1 MSRKILKVLTVV
13 LLLALLTMPNFIYVG
28 AGLVSYAES
37 ATATSHQNVEFDAKL
52 KEGDILSL
60 SVNVKREGYFNGE
73 ITLEN
78 SNFTFDT
85 TQTNQYISKIEANK
99 VYLNQLNAGTN
110 AQLDLKIQPI
120 QSDIF
125 DIGLL
130 NIVSKLN
137 ITGIYRD
144 RTEKN
149 INITG
154 TREVELKYTEDNT
167 NESIVS
173 TAKVITN
180 KVLKVSGE
188 DKRVVQLEMNLGLKE
203 NNYPIKEIEVNID
216 IPSINGKYPKV
227 VRKYDFA
234 TMKRSEG
241 EYKYD
246 GEQSRL
252 TVKFYNEP
260 DENNKVR
267 WVKQGNEKV
276 VFTFIYDED
285 AKDATLNDVQ
295 YPSFKNLINGDGNI
309 GLPAVKV
316 TLYDGKE
323 LNKIEK
329 MTKDV
334 MSEVKEEIV
343 TVNTTN
349 LEDAIYKGKLYA
361 GIDRQYESKTS
372 IAVNLANAENG
383 IDVKETSENTVFNKT
398 VISKDAFDK
407 IFGENGQ
414 ITILNEKSE
423 VLATIDNKTE
433 ADQNKNIVIDYTGKE
448 PSTLEIKATTP
459 VKEGNIELN
468 NVKTIKAE
476 NSSFNDVSELNTSV
490 TYEYI
495 SGEKKETNSVIK
507 LEEPKTDAEL
517 TINKDTLSTVVENN
531 VEIKAIL
538 KGNNEQYNLFKNP
551 VITMELPEDVQSATF
566 VDEPQVVYDKELK
579 VKNHEI
585 NGRIVTIT
593 LEGEQKEYKNTSIEG
608 TVIVVNLNINLN
620 NKATSKDTKINMTIV
635 NNEQEV
641 QDSKDI
647 KVVAPKD
654 ITAINS
660 IKELNIETIGQ
671 EELKTVQLQRGTNSK
686 QLESSIE
693 IINNNE
699 NAIENVKIMG
709 IFPTRNKEN
718 NIDINI
724 TEGIQI
730 EGANVYYTE
739 NEDATEDVNNAGNAW
754 KQEITDGTKV
764 KKYLVVV
771 QSIDKQSSIN
781 ASYIFEVPELLEYNQ
796 LAAEGYSV
804 KYTNSFTKIESELKA
819 TTIKLETGVGP
830 VLETKIV
837 PTIAGTDVNSNT
849 TVKNGE
855 VIRYRVEVS
864 NTGSEKLTDVLVI
877 ANVPEGTTLV
887 TPEDN
892 YEYTGASY
900 YKELPSR
907 TYEAKIDSIEPGQ
920 VRKGEYEV
928 RVNSDTTAGTIL
940 VNEAQLKYGDVTK
953 KSNQVSLITESG
965 DIRVSVKRVTDRK
978 IELYENGNV
987 EYYVIIENISEK
999 KSDNVNIKTNLPSN
1013 FSVDRV
1019 TLITGM
1025 DENKVNDEEIYRMN
1039 DEKNIVNTEAI
1050 ESELEVLNTDSIQSE
1065 ELDYSDN
1072 INIGSIDAKA
1082 IKVLCYGLSINKANQ
1097 TDNRKFSVLAK
1108 ENNAEYR
1115 SNIIEENI
1123 NKIEVSINMTSN
1135 NQSQYVKSG
1144 DILEYTIKI
1153 DNNTENR
1160 IEGIVIKDQI
1170 SKSLTVKRVSF
1181 DDEEIPQ
1188 LAGINEIEI
1197 YCNIAAKSDAT
1208 IKIQTVVNYAMSRT
1222 SAEAISNVAYAE
1234 IGGERIAETS
1244 ELTHIIEGNEVDE
1257 PENPSDPAK
1266 PGSGENPSDG
1276 DISDGK
1282 QIITGVA
1289 WLDENGNGKKD
1300 DTEKTLNNVKVHLLN
1315 TETNNLVK
1323 DLKGNILE
1331 AITNEKGI
1339 YILDKVRNGKYI
1351 VIFEYNNTLYT
1362 LTKYKAEKVEEN
1374 KNSNAIANE
1383 LIIDNKKQVIAST
1396 DIIEIN
1402 NNNISNINIGLI
1414 ELKDFAFRLDKY
1426 VSRILV
1432 QNSAGT
1438 TVKEYTNATVAKAE
1452 LDAKKVN
1459 GTNVIIEYEIKVT
1472 NIGEVEGYV
1481 RKIVDY
1487 MPSDLKFSSELN
1499 KDWYQSGTDLFNASL
1514 ANEKIPAGQSKTVKL
1529 VLTKAMTENNTGL
1542 INNTAEIGESYNDLG
1557 IKDSKSTSGNKAK
1570 GESDYGSADA
1580 ILSLKTGEETYIA
1593 IAAVTI
1599 AILGLIVFVVMIK
1612 KQNKGD
1618 IK

>member
-85 TQTNQYISKIEANK
+85 TQTNQYINKIEANK

-120 QSDIF
+120 QSDDF

-144 RTEKN
+144 STEKD
-149 INITG
+149 IKITG
-154 TREVELKYTEDNT
+154 TREVEFKYTEDNT
-167 NESIVS
+167 NENIES

-216 IPSINGKYPKV
+216 VPSINGKYPKV

-246 GEQSRL
+246 GEQSRV

-267 WVKQGNEKV
+267 WIKQGNEKV

-285 AKDATLNDVQ
+285 AKDATLDDVQ
-295 YPSFKNLINGDGNI
+295 YPSFKNLINGDGNV

-349 LEDAIYKGKLYA
+349 SENAIYKGKLYA

-372 IAVNLANAENG
+372 IAVNLANAENN

-398 VISKDAFDK
+398 VISKDSFDK
-407 IFGENGQ
+407 LFGENGQ

-476 NSSFNDVSELNTSV
+476 NGSFKDISELNTNV

-495 SGEKKETNSVIK
+495 NGEKKETNSVIK

-551 VITMELPEDVQSATF
+551 VITFELPEDVQSATF
-566 VDEPQVVYDKELK
+566 VNEPQVVYDKELK
-579 VKNHEI
+579 VKNYEI
-585 NGRIVTIT
+585 NDRIVTIT

-608 TVIVVNLNINLN
+608 TVIDTYINMNLNK
-620 NKATSKDTKINMTIV
+620 KASTKDTKINMTV
-635 NNEQEV
+635 LNNEQEV
-641 QDSKDI
+641 QDSKNI

-671 EELKTVQLQRGTNSK
+671 EELKTVQLQRGTNAK
-686 QLESSIE
+686 QLEASIE

-709 IFPTRNKEN
+709 TFPTRSKEN

-724 TEGIQI
+724 LEGIQI
-730 EGANVYYTE
+730 EGANIYYTE
-739 NEDATEDVNNAGNAW
+739 NEDATEDINNAGNAW
-754 KQEITDGTKV
+754 KQEITDGTKI

-771 QSIDKQSSIN
+771 PSIDKQSSIN

-796 LAAEGYSV
+796 STAEGYTV
-804 KYTNSFTKIESELKA
+804 KYTNSVTKIESELKA

-864 NTGSEKLTDVLVI
+864 NTGSEKLTDVSVT

-900 YKELPSR
+900 YKELPNK
-907 TYEAKIDSIEPGQ
+907 TYEAQIDSIEPGQ

-978 IELYENGNV
+978 IELYENRSV
-987 EYYVIIENISEK
+987 EYFVIVENISNK
-999 KSDNVNIKTNLPSN
+999 KQDNIELRTQLPSN
-1013 FSVDRV
+1013 FAVERV
-1019 TLITGM
+1019 LLISGM
-1025 DENKVNDEEIYRMN
+1025 KGKEVTDADIGRVG
-1039 DEKNIVNTEAI
+1039 
-1050 ESELEVLNTDSIQSE
+1050 VLNDNTIYEEENQIETEITDEDEMQTQPLSYSE
-1065 ELDYSDN
+1065 S
-1072 INIGSIDAKA
+1072 INIGSIDSGE
-1082 IKVLCYGLSINKANQ
+1082 IKVVYYELSINKANQ
-1097 TDNRKFSVLAK
+1097 ADENFSVIAK
-1108 ENNAEYR
+1108 CNNIEHK
-1115 SNIIEENI
+1115 SNAIHDIV
-1123 NKIEVSINMTSN
+1123 NKIDISMNMTTN
-1135 NQSQYVKSG
+1135 TNSQYVKAG
-1144 DILEYTIKI
+1144 DTIEYNITVN
-1153 DNNTENR
+1153 NNTESR
-1160 IEGIVIKDQI
+1160 IYGIVLQDEIPD
-1170 SKSLTVKRVSF
+1170 SLTVKHVTF
-1181 DDEEIPQ
+1181 DNEEISS
-1188 LAGINEIEI
+1188 LEDINEIQMD
-1197 YCNIAAKSDAT
+1197 CNIAAKSDA
-1208 IKIQTVVNYAMSRT
+1208 ILKIETVVNYDISRT
-1222 SAEAISNVAYAE
+1222 EAEAITNVAYAE
-1234 IGGERIAETS
+1234 MLGERLASTPEVN
-1244 ELTHIIEGNEVDE
+1244 HIILANVIETPDTPTDPNQPGKDNPIVE
-1257 PENPSDPAK
+1257 EN
-1266 PGSGENPSDG
+1266 N
-1276 DISDGK
+1276 
-1282 QIITGVA
+1282 IIMGTA
-1289 WLDENGNGKKD
+1289 WLDENGNGQKENEEKVLNGIKVNLL
-1300 DTEKTLNNVKVHLLN
+1300 DTEKNELVKN
-1315 TETNNLVK
+1315 SNGNNLEVT
-1323 DLKGNILE
+1323 
-1331 AITNEKGI
+1331 TNDKGI
-1339 YILDKVRNGKYI
+1339 YILENVRNGKYI
-1351 VIFEYNNTLYT
+1351 VIFEYDKTLYT
-1362 LTKYKAEKVEEN
+1362 LTKYKVENIQESE
-1374 KNSNAIANE
+1374 NSNAITNE
-1383 LIIDNKKQVIAST
+1383 LLIENEKQVVAST

-1402 NNNISNINIGLI
+1402 NNNISNINVGLI
-1414 ELKDFAFRLDKY
+1414 ELKDFSFRLDKY
-1426 VSRILV
+1426 VSRILI
-1432 QNSAGT
+1432 QDSEGT
-1438 TVKEYTNATVAKAE
+1438 TIKEYTNATVAKAE
-1452 LDAKKVN
+1452 LDRKKVN

-1472 NIGEVEGYV
+1472 NIGEIDGYI

-1487 MPSDLKFSSELN
+1487 VPNDLKFRSELN
-1499 KDWYQSGTDLFNASL
+1499 KDWYQTGNDLYNSSI
-1514 ANEKIPAGQSKTVKL
+1514 ANEKISAGESKTVKL

-1542 INNTAEIGESYNDLG
+1542 INNTAEIAESYNELG
-1557 IKDSKSTSGNKAK
+1557 IKDSKSIAGNKAQ
-1570 GESDYGSADA
+1570 GESDYGSADT
-1580 ILSLKTGEETYIA
+1580 ILSIKTGVETYIGIVA
-1593 IAAVTI
+1593 VIIAVFSIIT
-1599 AILGLIVFVVMIK
+1599 FVVIIK
-1612 KQNKGD
+1612 KHNID
-1618 IK
+1618 EIKI